1 MCKHD
6 ITDDSEGYIDQSVGN
21 LEVPP
26 RAHSTAGSQ
35 SGSARSWGQTQ
46 VH

>member
-6 ITDDSEGYIDQSVGN
+6 ITDDSDQSVSCF
-21 LEVPP
+21 EVPP
-26 RAHSTAGSQ
+26 RALSTAGSQ

>member
-6 ITDDSEGYIDQSVGN
+6 ITDDSEQSVSYF
-21 LEVPP
+21 EVPP
-26 RAHSTAGSQ
+26 RAQSNAGSQ
-35 SGSARSWGQTQ
+35 SGSARSLGQTQ